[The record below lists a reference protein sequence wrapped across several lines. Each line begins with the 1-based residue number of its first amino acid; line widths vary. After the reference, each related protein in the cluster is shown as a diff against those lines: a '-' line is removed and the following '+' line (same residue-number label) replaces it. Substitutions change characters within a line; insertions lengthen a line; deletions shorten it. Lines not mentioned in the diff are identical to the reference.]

1 MAAIQERNSDHQ
13 LTEPWFD
20 FIRHHAERMVKEN
33 QLPVTAHNLFN
44 VVGLSDVSRRTNH
57 HSERIANVMTALGFI
72 QDRKTVNGD
81 RQRGWWPSGQ
91 PAQPKDQF

>member
-20 FIRHHAERMVKEN
+20 FIRHHAERMVQESR
-33 QLPVTAHNLFN
+33 LPVTAHNLFN
-44 VVGLSDVSRRTNH
+44 VVGLSDVSNRTNH

-72 QDRKTVNGD
+72 QERKTINGD
-81 RQRGWWPSGQ
+81 RHRGWWPSGQ
-91 PAQPKDQF
+91 PAQPND